1 MNLNHKTNFENGDQL
16 NAQDWNRLAAD
27 VNELGTNSTNGAGSG
42 NSVADTHISLSSK
55 GNVEFTT
62 TEADL
67 NAKGKGGKINIES
80 YSDIQL
86 KPGDDVVFT
95 SSHRPVKN
103 MDEITMKI
111 HDGEDHP
118 VKLQLNTA
126 EIVLTAKDKNL
137 TMTKDENG
145 KDTTT
150 AMYDDPNVMNV
161 TVNSDKNTRG
171 YLKVRAQAIDLRS
184 ESHGGIALQPKGYDS
199 DGHMNKIKFEHGGGD
214 GLEFGTFN
222 AEKTS
227 IFTDEYR
234 FNKDGKWLASTR
246 QKIYSDKM
254 DGQVQIKYLGMGTP
268 QENYLTYTGGRSYTV
283 FSGNL
288 QLNQLYTISQVI
300 ASCDLSE
307 LPFQKFI
314 VSVPNNGYF
323 VIHETIYDDDLGGY
337 DTLATH
343 QFQVLININ
352 DFTTA
357 YKYVKQPD
365 DFYDIV
371 NSSIDCTTE
380 DIIKTANAL
389 NGLPSIETKIDGK
402 KLSISS
408 SDKYV
413 AGFRNGYDSDHT
425 YDYGVSETD
434 LVGIDINV
442 GEFKEYTLSELTSA
456 FPFISNFSFNR
467 GLDDT
472 INAGV
477 PTRSIVFS
485 CQKYEGSDII
495 ISAGGKLKLKG
506 ELDFGDT
513 FNFGETEDGI
523 EVQYKFTK
531 KGNTKDCGTLKVIGV
546 NNHETDSFTVEGI
559 TVAPGESTTIT
570 SCSILDIIKLTNYMK
585 QNNQGPWAS

>member
-55 GNVEFTT
+55 GNVEFAT

-67 NAKGKGGKINIES
+67 NANGKGGKINIES

-86 KPGDDVVFT
+86 KPGDDVIFT

-234 FNKDGKWLASTR
+234 FNKDGVWKMATR
-246 QKIYSDKM
+246 QKVASDK
-254 DGQVQIKYLGMGTP
+254 
-268 QENYLTYTGGRSYTV
+268 
-283 FSGNL
+283 
-288 QLNQLYTISQVI
+288 
-300 ASCDLSE
+300 A
-307 LPFQKFI
+307 
-314 VSVPNNGYF
+314 
-323 VIHETIYDDDLGGY
+323 
-337 DTLATH
+337 DTSDTS
-343 QFQVLININ
+343 
-352 DFTTA
+352 TA
-357 YKYVKQPD
+357 YKYVKQSD

-413 AGFRNGYDSDHT
+413 AGFRNGYDSDHM

-456 FPFISNFSFNR
+456 FPFVSNFSHGS

-513 FNFGETEDGI
+513 FNFGETENGI
-523 EVQYKFTK
+523 EVQYKLTK
-531 KGNTKDCGTLKVIGV
+531 KGKTKDCGTLKVIGV
-546 NNHETDSFTVEGI
+546 NNHETDSFTIEGI